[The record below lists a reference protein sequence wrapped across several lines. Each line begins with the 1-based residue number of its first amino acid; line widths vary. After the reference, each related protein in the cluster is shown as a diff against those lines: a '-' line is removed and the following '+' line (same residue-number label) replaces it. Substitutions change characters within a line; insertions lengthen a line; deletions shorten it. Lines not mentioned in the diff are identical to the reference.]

1 MSAQDRIFLAAAGRW
16 TTRAGFGCSGLMGA
30 LSRRESLAL
39 LSAAW
44 DAGVRHF
51 DVAPLYGHGEAERI
65 LGSFLA
71 GRRDEA
77 TIVTKFGIEPTGNSR
92 FREIARAVARPL
104 LRKASV
110 LRPRSVGN
118 TSNALVR
125 EPFDPR
131 LAELSLARSLRALQ
145 TDRID
150 VLLLHEA
157 EAQLLP
163 DDGVLAF
170 LQSSV
175 RKGLIGAFGIGGD
188 SGKAADMFQSRP
200 GYCPVVQCGW
210 TPLDGEVP
218 QYPGSDLIVFGVL
231 ARRRQAGNSVGPE
244 ESSRRDSEVIL
255 RAAAM
260 ALPNSVILFSSRS
273 TGHVGSSAKALT
285 DTTLD
290 SAARHLL
297 ASAGRRRNSLD
308 ENRAP
313 MPAGSRQTSV

>member
-1 MSAQDRIFLAAAGRW
+1 
-16 TTRAGFGCSGLMGA
+16 MGA

-131 LAELSLARSLRALQ
+131 LAEL
-145 TDRID
+145 
-150 VLLLHEA
+150 
-157 EAQLLP
+157 
-163 DDGVLAF
+163 
-170 LQSSV
+170 
-175 RKGLIGAFGIGGD
+175 
-188 SGKAADMFQSRP
+188 
-200 GYCPVVQCGW
+200 
-210 TPLDGEVP
+210 
-218 QYPGSDLIVFGVL
+218 
-231 ARRRQAGNSVGPE
+231 
-244 ESSRRDSEVIL
+244 
-255 RAAAM
+255 
-260 ALPNSVILFSSRS
+260 
-273 TGHVGSSAKALT
+273 
-285 DTTLD
+285 
-290 SAARHLL
+290 
-297 ASAGRRRNSLD
+297 
-308 ENRAP
+308 
-313 MPAGSRQTSV
+313 